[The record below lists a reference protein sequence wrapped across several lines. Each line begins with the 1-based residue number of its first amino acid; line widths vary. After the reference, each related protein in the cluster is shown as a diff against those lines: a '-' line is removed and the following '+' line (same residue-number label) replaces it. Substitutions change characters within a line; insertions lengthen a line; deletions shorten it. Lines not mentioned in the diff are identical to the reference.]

1 MQPQII
7 LNVSHLSQRVG
18 VDRRTILRRLEKANI
33 VPDFISVSG
42 EWFFS
47 QATADALS
55 LSLSDMSEAD
65 AIPQEAE
72 SL

>member
-1 MQPQII
+1 MQPKII
-7 LNVSHLSQRVG
+7 LSVSHLGQRIG
-18 VDRRTILRRLEKANI
+18 VDRRTVLRRLEKASI

-47 QATADALS
+47 QAAADTLS
-55 LSLSDMSEAD
+55 LSLSEVSEAD